1 MVARRALLLVWF
13 LLWWVPLYPISWVPF
28 WEAAVRASVDPLPGW
43 EETTG
48 DTHREVTRETA
59 SVSQEL
65 SIQSERQSKKVC
77 LLIRRP
83 DAKLRDQDRPLRVLS
98 SALLIPHPL
107 QFFFPRKLS
116 PPTSAADPDVPSV
129 S

>member
-1 MVARRALLLVWF
+1 M
-13 LLWWVPLYPISWVPF
+13 
-28 WEAAVRASVDPLPGW
+28 RASVDCLPGW

-48 DTHREVTRETA
+48 GIHREVFKETP

-65 SIQSERQSKKVC
+65 SVQSERQSKKVR

-83 DAKLRDQDRPLRVLS
+83 DVTLQDQDRALRVRS
-98 SALLIPHPL
+98 SALQIPHPL

-116 PPTSAADPDVPSV
+116 PPTSADPDAPSV